1 MSLLTFITF
10 VSKGNGQIQTSVN
23 KSTTT
28 TKPATTT
35 PKAED
40 QEQMLSSNFCKNKM
54 SVQPRV
60 VSRAELFG

>member
-1 MSLLTFITF
+1 MSLLTFIAF
-10 VSKGNGQIQTSVN
+10 ILQENEQIQTSIN

-40 QEQMLSSNFCKNKM
+40 QEQTLSSNFCKNKM
-54 SVQPRV
+54 LV
-60 VSRAELFG
+60 